1 MDLLLKSPYTM
12 IMVISYNNYYSIYQ
26 FFVIRFTSIDI
37 AISELQLYFTAGS
50 YEVEEGNSIEV
61 CVGTDGEDLRRP
73 VDLYLSSEDSTAT
86 GQHILLCLYLLL

>member
-1 MDLLLKSPYTM
+1 M
-12 IMVISYNNYYSIYQ
+12 MVSSYSNYYSIYQ
-26 FFVIRFTSIDI
+26 FFVVRFTSIDI

-61 CVGTDGEDLRRP
+61 CVGTDADLRRP

-86 GQHILLCLYLLL
+86 GEHIILYMYLLF